1 MATSVPKGR
10 GPANAGGGAAGAVAI
25 PFMRDVQ
32 DVDDAAF
39 RIAHQFP
46 GGVPALAQRMGVPA
60 STLNK
65 KVNPNDES
73 HRLSVRDSLH
83 LQLVAG
89 RYDVLYA
96 MASSLDH
103 VCLHMPDETAGEVGM
118 RLARVGAEVGDVFR
132 SAQKALEDG
141 RITPN
146 ERREI
151 SGQVA
156 EAISAL
162 AAVLKVL

>member
-1 MATSVPKGR
+1 MPESVPMTR
-10 GPANAGGGAAGAVAI
+10 VNANKDGESGDAFAI
-25 PFMRDVQ
+25 PHVQ

-39 RIAHQFP
+39 RIAHSFP
-46 GGVPALAQRMGVPA
+46 GRVAALAQRMGVSA

-65 KVNPNDES
+65 KVNPSCES
-73 HRLSVRDSLH
+73 HRLSLGDAVH
-83 LQLVAG
+83 LQLVAQ
-89 RYDVLYA
+89 RYDILYA

-103 VCLHMPDETAGEVGM
+103 VCLHMPDADAGEVGV

-132 SAQKALEDG
+132 VAAKALEDK
-141 RITPN
+141 RITPT
-146 ERREI
+146 ERREL
-151 SGQVA
+151 SDQVA